1 VESDN
6 QVKQAQMQAQIE
18 VEEETADP
26 KDEKMAMRAQ
36 VSRNLTLHH
45 QTDLGRALDLS
56 LGALQPPV
64 PE

>member
-1 VESDN
+1 VEPDN

-18 VEEETADP
+18 GEEETVDR
-26 KDEKMAMRAQ
+26 KDEKMAMRAR
-36 VSRNLTLHH
+36 VSRILTLHH

-56 LGALQPPV
+56 LGALLHV